1 MVTTYTLR
9 GKTLEQMGVSPTMNA
24 ASALLPQG
32 AYTTFR
38 TYHGN
43 RVLRL
48 AQHFR
53 RLEETVALLKMTGT
67 LDDSQVRFA
76 MAEILKRSGYA
87 ETRFRLTFVPPA
99 LYISAE
105 PFTPYPQ
112 AMVQSGVWC
121 VSVTTQRNNP
131 HAKST
136 SFIASAGDAYHALPQ
151 GAHEGLMVAED
162 GALLE
167 GLSSNFFAVLD
178 GVLHT
183 EQSRALVG
191 VTQTLVL
198 EVASRVRSDLAQ
210 SRQAVMIGD
219 LPRISECFVTSVSRE
234 IMPVVKIDDQVIGAG
249 VPGPVTRALIAGLHE
264 LVEAE
269 AEPVETPERG

>member
-1 MVTTYTLR
+1 
-9 GKTLEQMGVSPTMNA
+9 MGVSPTMNA

-38 TYHGN
+38 TYHGD

-48 AQHFR
+48 AHHFR
-53 RLEETVALLKMTGT
+53 RLEESAALLKLVGRIDDAPARAALADVLQRTGYT
-67 LDDSQVRFA
+67 
-76 MAEILKRSGYA
+76 
-87 ETRFRLTFVPPA
+87 ETRFRLTFAPPR

-105 PFTPYPQ
+105 PFTPYPPL
-112 AMVQSGVWC
+112 MVQAGVWC

-136 SFIASAGDAYHALPQ
+136 SFIASAGDAYKALPQ

-162 GALLE
+162 GAVLE
-167 GLSSNFFAVLD
+167 GLSSNFFALLD

-183 EQSRALVG
+183 EQTRALVG

-198 EVASRVRSDLAQ
+198 EVAGRVKPDLAQ

-234 IMPVVKIDDQVIGAG
+234 IMPVVKIDDQVIGSG
-249 VPGPVTRALIAGLHE
+249 VPGPLTRALIAGLHD
-264 LVEAE
+264 LVESE
-269 AEPVETPERG
+269 AERVTLG

>member
-1 MVTTYTLR
+1 MVTTYTIR
-9 GKTLEQMGVSPTMNA
+9 QQGQAPEQLGVSPTMNV
-24 ASALLPQG
+24 ASAQLPQG

-53 RLEETVALLKMTGT
+53 RLEESAALLKMPGQI
-67 LDDSQVRFA
+67 DDDASHKA
-76 MAEILKRSGYA
+76 LAEVLRLTGYA
-87 ETRFRLTFVPPA
+87 ETRFRLTFAPPA

-105 PFTPYPQ
+105 SFTPYSQ
-112 AMVQSGVWC
+112 GMVLAGVWC
-121 VSVTTQRNNP
+121 VSVTTHRNNP

-136 SFIASAGDAYHALPQ
+136 AFIASAGDAYRQLPP

-198 EVASRVRSDLAQ
+198 EVAGRVCPDLPRST
-210 SRQAVMIGD
+210 RAVTMHD
-219 LPRISECFVTSVSRE
+219 LPRIAECFITSVSRE
-234 IMPVVKIDDQVIGAG
+234 IMPVVKIDEQVIGAG
-249 VPGPVTRALIAGLHE
+249 TPGPVTRALIAGLSE
-264 LVEAE
+264 LIEAE
-269 AEPVETPERG
+269 AECITG